1 MPSCREV
8 ATSEEYADFIVTY
21 AGSEPQQIFEQFE
34 TECYQ
39 RISSFFGTVYRKL
52 DDIEELS
59 LKNYAYNS
67 IPALYGL
74 MENDI
79 SLRRNDKEAAL
90 EQAGIYRLQ
99 NQPAL
104 QLRGQGCIVGFVDT
118 GINIEDMDFRFSNG
132 DTRILRI
139 WDMTDNEGVPPLG
152 ISYGS
157 EYDETSINEL
167 LRNELSQNGLSQNGL
182 SQDGLLQNELLQN
195 ELPQDGISQNGL
207 DGNNLSGLNISYP
220 GHDNNNHGNILAKI
234 AAGNDGAAPDCR
246 IVAVKLK
253 EAKRYLRDYHKIRE
267 DALAYQENDIM
278 LAVNYIKDVGLQL
291 KMPVV
296 LCIALGTNSRSHD
309 GRSAL
314 SYVLD
319 SFSSIQSSACCV
331 AGGEEGNKQLH
342 ARGNTD
348 MGMELNT
355 VELRVDERQEGLVV
369 HIWGMNP
376 QVLSVGLVSPTGE
389 VIPRIPARLGRSDT
403 YRLLF
408 EETIVTIEYDLAESA
423 SGDELILIRFDKPTS
438 GIWKIQI
445 DGGRFDAYL
454 PISQFLYE
462 GTYFL
467 VPEPD
472 TTIIDPAYARRVI
485 TSVDYNPSS
494 GALYIG
500 QGRGFSRNGYI
511 KPDLASPVSVSV
523 LTGASALLLG
533 WGVQYGDLDVIESAD
548 IKTYLIRGANR
559 ENTMTYPNKE
569 WGYGK
574 LDAYNAFEVLRGN

>member
-21 AGSEPQQIFEQFE
+21 AGSEPRQIFDQFE
-34 TECYQ
+34 SECYQ

-52 DDIEELS
+52 EDVGELP

-74 MENDI
+74 TENNI
-79 SLRRNDKEAAL
+79 SSRRNDKEAAL
-90 EQAGIYRLQ
+90 EQSGIYQLQ

-104 QLRGQGCIVGFVDT
+104 QLRGQGCIIGFVDT
-118 GINIEDMDFRFSNG
+118 GINIEDMQFRFSNG
-132 DTRILRI
+132 DTRILRV

-157 EYDETSINEL
+157 EYDEAAINEL
-167 LRNELSQNGLSQNGL
+167 LRNN
-182 SQDGLLQNELLQN
+182 
-195 ELPQDGISQNGL
+195 ISQNGMSQSGMSQNDL
-207 DGNNLSGLNISYP
+207 ERNNELRQNLSYP
-220 GHDNNNHGNILAKI
+220 GHDNNNHGNILAQI
-234 AAGNDGAAPDCR
+234 AAGNDGAAPDCK

-253 EAKRYLRDYHKIRE
+253 EAKMYLRDYHKIRK

-278 LAVNYIKDVGLQL
+278 LAINYIKDVGLQL
-291 KMPVV
+291 KMPVA

-319 SFSSIQSSACCV
+319 NFSSVQPSVCCV

-342 ARGNTD
+342 ARGNMD

-369 HIWGMNP
+369 YIWGMNP

-408 EETIVTIEYDLAESA
+408 EETILTIEYDLAESA
-423 SGDELILIRFDKPTS
+423 SGDEFILIRFDKPTA
-438 GIWKIQI
+438 GIWKIEI

-462 GTYFL
+462 GTYFI

-472 TTIIDPAYARRVI
+472 TTIIDPAYARRAI
-485 TSVDYNPSS
+485 TSVAYNPSS

-511 KPDLASPVSVSV
+511 KPDLSSPVSVSV
-523 LTGASALLLG
+523 LTGATALLLG
-533 WGVQYGDLDVIESAD
+533 WGVKYGDLDIIESVD
-548 IKTYLIRGANR
+548 IKTYLIRGAKR
-559 ENTMTYPNKE
+559 ESTMTYPNKE